1 MRKIAIQ
8 NLKGGSGKTVTAIN
22 LTAAL
27 ASLGNKVLLI
37 DTDPQGSV
45 GSSLGVRHEY
55 SLYHLLLEDIKV
67 TECIVHAR
75 ENVDCVLSNKTLA
88 MAEMQ
93 MMGVPRREELL
104 RLRLAGLAGYDYVI
118 LDCSPSISLM
128 HQNALLYADE
138 LLIPVSMDFLALLG
152 ATQILES
159 VKFINKY
166 HDLHLQIAGFLP
178 TFVDMRTNITTA
190 VLEAL
195 KSTYGNTGKI
205 LPPILVDA
213 NLLKAVAQRKTIF
226 EYSGKSR
233 AAECFM
239 QVARILTGQ
248 EEAKEDSAV
257 IDGAA

>member
-27 ASLGNKVLLI
+27 ANLGCKILLI

-45 GSSLGVRHEY
+45 GSSLGIRHDLT
-55 SLYHLLLEDIKV
+55 LYHLLLEDIKI

-75 ENVDCVLSNKTLA
+75 PNVDCILSNKTLA

-93 MMGVPRREELL
+93 MMSIPRREELL
-104 RLRLAGLAGYDYVI
+104 RLRLATLDGYDYVI

-152 ATQILES
+152 AAQILES

-166 HDLHLQIAGFLP
+166 HDLHLKIAGFLP
-178 TFVDMRTNITTA
+178 TFVDMRTNITSA
-190 VLEAL
+190 VLDAL
-195 KSTYGNTGKI
+195 KSTYGSTGKI
-205 LPPILVDA
+205 LPPVLVDA
-213 NLLKAVAQRKTIF
+213 NLLKAVAKKQTIF
-226 EYSGKSR
+226 EYNPKSR
-233 AAECFM
+233 AAECFS
-239 QVARILTGQ
+239 QVAKIVSNP
-248 EEAKEDSAV
+248 E
-257 IDGAA
+257 

>member
-27 ASLGNKVLLI
+27 ANQGSKVLLI

-45 GSSLGVRHEY
+45 GSSLGIKHDLT
-55 SLYHLLLEDIKV
+55 LYHLLLEDIKT

-75 ENVDCVLSNKTLA
+75 PNVDCILSNKTLA

-93 MMGVPRREELL
+93 MMSIPRREELL
-104 RLRLAGLAGYDYVI
+104 RLRLATLEGYDFVI

-152 ATQILES
+152 AAQILES

-166 HDLHLQIAGFLP
+166 HDLHLKIAGFLP

-205 LPPILVDA
+205 FPPVLVDA
-213 NLLKAVAQRKTIF
+213 NLLKAVAKKQTIF
-226 EYSGKSR
+226 EYNPKSR
-233 AAECFM
+233 AAECFSH
-239 QVARILTGQ
+239 VAKIITTT
-248 EEAKEDSAV
+248 E
-257 IDGAA
+257 